1 MTIKKKNP
9 IWAFF
14 ASVKLAL
21 FLLFILAATSI
32 IGTIIQQNQPFA
44 TYVREYGQ
52 KTAELFQKLQLTDMY
67 NSWWF
72 LSLLGLFATNLIVC
86 SLERI
91 PNVIRLVRKD
101 NLDIDP
107 ARIAKMGLRKTI
119 SLPNIP
125 PRQAAEAVSRFLT
138 GKGWKI
144 HRREK
149 ENGILLFAQ
158 KGAWTRFGVY
168 IVHLSILVIL
178 LGAVIGSPTFA
189 KKVLHKPKFAFKGS
203 IMIPESKTTDFI
215 YSLPTGEKIDLGF
228 AVRCNFFT
236 IEYYRNGMPK
246 TYLSKVSVLENGKPV
261 VLANGSTEWDLKVN
275 KPLTYRGITFYQSS
289 YQPYSDFL
297 SVLKKKDNG
306 PEETKIVS
314 GGQQIQTGFG
324 NISFG
329 ILNQEVRGE
338 AVQRVKIWFGG
349 DEAPPSIFWVNNGQK
364 AIIKRP
370 GGEYELTIK
379 QLYATGLQVT
389 KDPGVWFVY
398 IGCGMMLIGLYVAFF
413 MSHRKI
419 YAFISPA
426 KEQGSTVLFA
436 GSAHKNKLGFEK
448 IFNRLVN
455 DFEQES
461 GQIPRS

>member
-1 MTIKKKNP
+1 MTAKKKNP

-14 ASVKLAL
+14 SSVKLAL

-32 IGTIIQQNQPFA
+32 IGTIIQQNQPFS

-52 KTAELFQKLQLTDMY
+52 KTAELFQKLHLTDMY

-72 LSLLGLFATNLIVC
+72 LSLLGLFAINLIVC

-101 NLDIDP
+101 NLDIAP
-107 ARIAKMGLRKTI
+107 AQVARMKLKKTVTLPC
-119 SLPNIP
+119 SLEKTV
-125 PRQAAEAVSRFLT
+125 AAVSGFLQQ
-138 GKGWKI
+138 KGWKPTQ
-144 HRREK
+144 RNMED
-149 ENGILLFAQ
+149 GVLLFAQ

-189 KKVLHKPKFAFKGS
+189 NKVLNKTKFAFKGS
-203 IMIPESKTTDFI
+203 IMIPESKATNYI
-215 YSLPTGEKIDLGF
+215 YPLSGGEKIDLGF
-228 AVRCNFFT
+228 SVRCNFFT
-236 IEYYRNGMPK
+236 IEYYSNGMPK
-246 TYLSKVSVLENGKPV
+246 TYLSKVSVLKNGKPV
-261 VLANGSTEWDLKVN
+261 VLDNGSTEWDLKVN
-275 KPLTYRGITFYQSS
+275 RPLTYQGITFYQSS

-297 SVLKKKDNG
+297 SILHKKNTDQG
-306 PEETKIVS
+306 ETKIIS
-314 GGQQIQTGFG
+314 GGQQIKTGFG

-338 AVQRVKIWFGG
+338 AVQRLKIWFGG
-349 DEAPPSIFWVNNGQK
+349 DEAEPSIFWVNNGQK

-370 GGEYELTIK
+370 GGEYELTVK

-398 IGCGMMLIGLYVAFF
+398 IGCGMMLLGLYVAFF

-426 KEQGSTVLFA
+426 KDRGSTVLFA

-448 IFNRLVN
+448 TFNRLVN
-455 DFEQES
+455 DFTQHS
-461 GQIPRS
+461 NQACNS